1 MNEQQ
6 NGNIM
11 GIHLRKNNL
20 KLIEVENASNQQ
32 YRINK
37 IVQTKIDFP
46 LTVDSLGDENIIAN
60 IGNELSQILM
70 ENNLSSRNVVFSLES
85 PMTLIKK
92 LPYDENLSEEDL
104 INQVDWEVKEFSYSP
119 EDEYI
124 VDFHKLAHSNK
135 RPMPEMVVVS
145 VREKLISKLKKLFV
159 NSRIQVKVIDLDVF
173 AAIRAIK
180 VNYDLREGEIIALI
194 EVNPT
199 GLLFTIIEDKEFY
212 FSQEV
217 SLTKLGLEV
226 DSLESSEE
234 EDVAKFISKELRRII
249 LDNKL
254 GENIENLNRIFLY
267 GDMVKDN
274 ILENL
279 QNNYN
284 VRIDRANP
292 FRRLLFAPNV
302 SVDENIWSR
311 PETFTV
317 CVGSALRNK

>member
-1 MNEQQ
+1 MNEHH
-6 NGNIM
+6 NGSM
-11 GIHLRKNNL
+11 TGIHLRKNSL
-20 KLIEVENASNQQ
+20 KLIEVENAANKQ

-37 IVQTKIDFP
+37 IVQSKLNFP
-46 LTVDSLGDENIIAN
+46 LTIATLSDENIIAK
-60 IGNELSQILM
+60 IGNELSQLFSQHS
-70 ENNLSSRNVVFSLES
+70 LSSQRVIFCLES

-92 LPYDENLSEEDL
+92 LPYDENLSEEEL
-104 INQVDWEVKEFSYSP
+104 IDQVDWEVKEFSYSQ

-124 VDFHKLAHSNK
+124 VDFHKLNRSHK
-135 RPMPEMVVVS
+135 RGAPEMVIVS
-145 VREKLISKLKKLFV
+145 VREKLISRLKRLFA
-159 NSRIQVKVIDLDVF
+159 NGRIQVKVIDLDVF
-173 AAIRAIK
+173 AAMRAIE
-180 VNYDLREGEIIALI
+180 VNYDLREGEMNALI

-212 FSQEV
+212 YSQEV
-217 SLTKLGLEV
+217 SLTKLGLEI
-226 DSLESSEE
+226 DSLESSDEE
-234 EDVAKFISKELRRII
+234 EVAKFISKELRRII

-279 QNNYN
+279 QNSYN

-317 CVGSALRNK
+317 CVGSALRSK

>member
-1 MNEQQ
+1 MNERQ
-6 NGNIM
+6 NGNIT
-11 GIHLRKNNL
+11 GIHLCKNNL
-20 KLIEVENASNQQ
+20 KLIEVESASNQQ

-37 IVQTKIDFP
+37 IVQTKIATP
-46 LTVDSLGDENIIAN
+46 LTVKTLGDENVIAK
-60 IGNELSQILM
+60 IGNELSQIFLD
-70 ENNLSSRNVVFSLES
+70 NNISPKNVVFSLES
-85 PMTLIKK
+85 LMTLIKK
-92 LPYDENLSEEDL
+92 LPYDNNLSEEDI

-124 VDFHKLAHSNK
+124 VDFHRLSHSNK
-135 RPMPEMVVVS
+135 RQVPEMVVVS
-145 VREKLISKLKKLFV
+145 VRERLISKLKKLFA
-159 NSRIQVKVIDLDVF
+159 NSRLQVKVIDLDVF
-173 AAIRAIK
+173 AAMRAIE
-180 VNYDLREGEIIALI
+180 VNYDLREGEVIALI

-217 SLTKLGLEV
+217 SLTKLGLEI
-226 DSLESSEE
+226 DSLESSDEE
-234 EDVAKFISKELRRII
+234 EVAKFISKELRRII

-254 GENIENLNRIFLY
+254 GENIENLNRVFLY
-267 GDMVKDN
+267 GEMVKDN

-317 CVGSALRNK
+317 CVGSALR

>member
-6 NGNIM
+6 NGNIT

-20 KLIEVENASNQQ
+20 KLIEVVSATNQQ

-37 IVQTKIDFP
+37 IVQTKIESP
-46 LTVDSLGDENIIAN
+46 LTIEALGDENKIAR
-60 IGNELSQILM
+60 IGNELSEIIID
-70 ENNLSSRNVVFSLES
+70 NNINSRHVVFSLES
-85 PMTLIKK
+85 LMTLIKK
-92 LPYDENLSEEDL
+92 MPYDRDLSEEDI

-124 VDFHKLAHSNK
+124 VDFHKLSPSGK
-135 RPMPEMVVVS
+135 RSVPEMVVVS
-145 VREKLISKLKKLFV
+145 VREKLISKLKKLFA
-159 NSRIQVKVIDLDVF
+159 NGRIQVKVIDLDVF
-173 AAIRAIK
+173 AAMRAIE

-194 EVNPT
+194 EVNPS
-199 GLLFTIIEDKEFY
+199 GLLFTIIEEKEFFY
-212 FSQEV
+212 SQEV
-217 SLTKLGLEV
+217 SLTKLGLDI
-226 DSLESSEE
+226 DSLESSDEE
-234 EDVAKFISKELRRII
+234 EVAKFISKELRRII

-317 CVGSALRNK
+317 CVGSALR

>member
-1 MNEQQ
+1 MNEHH
-6 NGNIM
+6 NGSM
-11 GIHLRKNNL
+11 TGIHLRKNSL
-20 KLIEVENASNQQ
+20 KLIEVENAANQQ

-37 IVQTKIDFP
+37 IVQTKLNFP
-46 LTVDSLGDENIIAN
+46 LTVATLGDENIIAK
-60 IGNELSQILM
+60 IGNELSQIFIDH
-70 ENNLSSRNVVFSLES
+70 NLSSQKVIFCLES

-92 LPYDENLSEEDL
+92 LPYDETLTEEEL

-124 VDFHKLAHSNK
+124 VDFHKLIRSHRRGA
-135 RPMPEMVVVS
+135 PEMVVVS
-145 VREKLISKLKKLFV
+145 VREKLISRLKRLFA
-159 NSRIQVKVIDLDVF
+159 NGRIQVKVIDLDVF
-173 AAIRAIK
+173 AAMRAIE
-180 VNYDLREGEIIALI
+180 VNYDLREGEMNALI

-212 FSQEV
+212 YSQEV
-217 SLTKLGLEV
+217 SLTKLGLEI
-226 DSLESSEE
+226 DSLESSDEE
-234 EDVAKFISKELRRII
+234 EVAKFISKELRRII

-279 QNNYN
+279 QNSYN

-317 CVGSALRNK
+317 CVGSALRGK